1 MTDIERVARA
11 ICTGAS
17 EVMPDDVRRDC
28 ESLCE
33 MCLAEA
39 TAAIATHTAA
49 LHDAGMVIVPREPTE
64 AMYTAGCEELGGGL
78 DCEDTWKA
86 MIAQAGK

>member
-28 ESLCE
+28 ESLCG

-39 TAAIATHTAA
+39 IAAIAAHKAA
-49 LHDAGMVIVPREPTE
+49 LAEAGLVIVPREP
-64 AMYTAGCEELGGGL
+64 
-78 DCEDTWKA
+78 
-86 MIAQAGK
+86 